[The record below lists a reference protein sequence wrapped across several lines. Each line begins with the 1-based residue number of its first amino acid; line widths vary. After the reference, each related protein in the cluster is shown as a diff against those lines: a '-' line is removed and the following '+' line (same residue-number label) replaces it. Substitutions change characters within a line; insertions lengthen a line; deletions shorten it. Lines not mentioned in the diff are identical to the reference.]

1 LPAVAGNF
9 GGQCRLTHVTDSAT
23 SPSPDDSKAAL
34 ARAFD
39 SAWDR
44 FTKLEG
50 SNAASDDNRKR
61 LAGRIVEMAK
71 SGQFDEDMLSEAG
84 LIHLCVL
91 AEAARLGKRQTVE
104 PDAPATP
111 DAPDVP
117 GARAFAP
124 ETVAAMSTAL
134 NLCLDELPL
143 RIPSDALKLLSTSIL
158 DEAARGERDPGRLHD
173 HALEALK
180 SR

>member
-1 LPAVAGNF
+1 
-9 GGQCRLTHVTDSAT
+9 VTNSAIDPT
-23 SPSPDDSKAAL
+23 DDDSKAVL

-39 SAWDR
+39 AAWER
-44 FTKLEG
+44 FTRLEG
-50 SNAASDDNRKR
+50 SNAASDANRKR

-71 SGQFDEDMLSEAG
+71 AGQFDEDILSEAG

-91 AEAARLGKRQTVE
+91 AEAARLGTRQRIE
-104 PDAPATP
+104 PAGHMP
-111 DAPDVP
+111 DAPDVQ
-117 GARAFAP
+117 GAKAFAP
-124 ETVAAMSTAL
+124 ETVAAMSIAL

-143 RIPSDALKLLSTSIL
+143 RIPSETLRLLSTSIL

-180 SR
+180 AR